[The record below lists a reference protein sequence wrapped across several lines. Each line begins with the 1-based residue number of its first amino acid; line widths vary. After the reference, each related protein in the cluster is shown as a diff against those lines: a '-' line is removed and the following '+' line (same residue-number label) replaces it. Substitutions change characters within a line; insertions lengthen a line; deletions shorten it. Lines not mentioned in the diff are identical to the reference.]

1 MARRTKLSI
10 TEDFSE
16 ALKKYA
22 HLRAYV
28 KKITATVGEPE
39 YHLSLDRAL
48 KFQDYPNIIY
58 PVGDPMFVHIYKE
71 RGVVGKQYV
80 VIEPTMDDET
90 RKKYDIIMDRMI
102 ELANR
107 LPVPDKTENIG
118 PVLIKIFD
126 EVVEIEGKK
135 KNVAISN
142 IFSNKMI
149 LSKEEYE
156 IMKYFL
162 LRDRVGYSKLE
173 PMFNDPYLEDI

>member
-71 RGVVGKQYV
+71 RGVVGKQ
-80 VIEPTMDDET
+80 
-90 RKKYDIIMDRMI
+90 
-102 ELANR
+102 
-107 LPVPDKTENIG
+107 
-118 PVLIKIFD
+118 
-126 EVVEIEGKK
+126 
-135 KNVAISN
+135 NVAISN

-173 PMFNDPYLEDI
+173 PMFNDPYLEDIH